1 MRLFQFYRGR
11 WFGLVL
17 LFVFLFSS
25 MAFAGERMAI
35 SVSVANIRSGPGQN
49 YEVLWRAEKHTPIE
63 ILERDQSGDWCYFK
77 DFEGTKA
84 WVHKNLIREMDTVI
98 TETGLCNIRS
108 GPGTDHDLV
117 FQAEKGVPFKVLQRK
132 GKWLQIRHADGDKGW
147 IHQKLVW

>member
-84 WVHKNLIREMDTVI
+84 
-98 TETGLCNIRS
+98 
-108 GPGTDHDLV
+108 
-117 FQAEKGVPFKVLQRK
+117 VL
-132 GKWLQIRHADGDKGW
+132 LQGF
-147 IHQKLVW
+147 